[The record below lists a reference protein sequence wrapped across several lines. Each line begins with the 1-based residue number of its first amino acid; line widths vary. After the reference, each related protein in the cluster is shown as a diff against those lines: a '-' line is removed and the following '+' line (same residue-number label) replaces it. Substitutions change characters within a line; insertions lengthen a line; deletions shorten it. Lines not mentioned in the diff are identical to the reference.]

1 MVDFGG
7 LKNKV
12 EGFIADNDEKIKSG
26 IEKAGDFVGGKIGH
40 EKVDG
45 VEDKLTGLVDKL
57 AGNDQEPTVPPA
69 ATPPVTPPA
78 ATPPVTPPAATTPP
92 VTPPAPTT
100 PTTPAS

>member
-45 VEDKLTGLVDKL
+45 VEDRLTGLVDKL

-69 ATPPVTPPA
+69 ATPPVTPPS
-78 ATPPVTPPAATTPP
+78 ATPPTPPVATTPP
-92 VTPPAPTT
+92 VTPAAPTT

>member
-12 EGFIADNDEKIKSG
+12 EGFIADNDDKIKSG

-69 ATPPVTPPA
+69 ATT
-78 ATPPVTPPAATTPP
+78 TPPVTPPAAATPP

>member
-12 EGFIADNDEKIKSG
+12 EGFIAENDDKIKSG

-69 ATPPVTPPA
+69 AAPPVTPPA
-78 ATPPVTPPAATTPP
+78 ATPPAATTLP

-100 PTTPAS
+100 PTTPAP

>member
-12 EGFIADNDEKIKSG
+12 EGFIAENDEKIKSG

-69 ATPPVTPPA
+69 ATPPSTPPA

>member
-40 EKVDG
+40 QKVDG
-45 VEDKLTGLVDKL
+45 VEDKLTGFVDKL

-69 ATPPVTPPA
+69 ATPPVNPP
-78 ATPPVTPPAATTPP
+78 ATPPVTPPAAATPP

>member
-57 AGNDQEPTVPPA
+57 AGNDPEPTVPPA
-69 ATPPVTPPA
+69 AGTTPPVTPPAAATTPVTPATPPVTPPA
-78 ATPPVTPPAATTPP
+78 ATPP
-92 VTPPAPTT
+92 
-100 PTTPAS
+100 TTPAS